1 MKKVYFDKTEEQ
13 FILIT
18 NVLNKYCVPYEKKIH
33 RIHGMFYE
41 EVKYDIIVDLSIE
54 KIMTLKDGT
63 KISPYN
69 FIIEKINEI
78 CHLYNSY
85 KHTAV
90 NHPKTVQ
97 EKQTELN
104 LHRVEQELYEAQN
117 KLISKE
123 IEDSATN
130 KKITWKDRF
139 KNILID
145 LFATNETI
153 NNNEQSDES
162 TIPLLNP
169 MNILNGIGITG
180 LTRDVGEIIKFKDLP
195 MEIKDI
201 LCSQYPKEL
210 LESDKCIIRKNNN
223 SISVTIA
230 GN

>member
-18 NVLNKYCVPYEKKIH
+18 NVLEKYCVPYKKKIH
-33 RIHGMFYE
+33 KTRGMFYE
-41 EVKYDIIVDLSIE
+41 DVKYDVIIDLTLE
-54 KIMTLKDGT
+54 KTMTLKDGT

-69 FIIEKINEI
+69 FIIGKINEI
-78 CHLYNSY
+78 YHLYNSY
-85 KHTAV
+85 KQTAV
-90 NHPKTVQ
+90 EHPKTIQ
-97 EKQTELN
+97 EKQKELN

-117 KLISKE
+117 KLMSKE

-153 NNNEQSDES
+153 NNNKQSDES
-162 TIPLLNP
+162 IIPLLNP
-169 MNILNGIGITG
+169 MNILDGIGITG

-195 MEIKDI
+195 MEVKNI

-223 SISVTIA
+223 SISVMIA